1 VERNV
6 VITEE
11 MANEMSTHITYLGTK
26 LTARNQQE
34 APAFCDRSREGFA
47 EILLGLP
54 EYLPQALVGGCRKAW
69 KAFAKVFVSQSEE
82 ESENDKA
89 VLTNDSPDAPLHLN
103 AVGFYDNHQEHPEDD
118 KDNSRVVLP
127 ILLMGRLGSPTI
139 RTHGGK
145 VLTFNAHQVSYSNKE
160 SVANPCGEVRQA
172 QKEVIFRS
180 QRKEVIFTREKDQG
194 PAPERQQME
203 IVGTRPTGL
212 VTSAVDEA
220 MEDDDSDS
228 HTMDSHTMDFPIDSR
243 IVHRGPPPGKQQTKI
258 VWSSSDSG
266 RSSHRSAGGRGR
278 TPGTG
283 TPNTV
288 RRRKRRETS
297 GGDQV
302 EPAENTARSGGPRA
316 HLLVETLLTGARR
329 TSTTV
334 EKVDR

>member
-1 VERNV
+1 
-6 VITEE
+6 
-11 MANEMSTHITYLGTK
+11 
-26 LTARNQQE
+26 
-34 APAFCDRSREGFA
+34 
-47 EILLGLP
+47 
-54 EYLPQALVGGCRKAW
+54 
-69 KAFAKVFVSQSEE
+69 
-82 ESENDKA
+82 
-89 VLTNDSPDAPLHLN
+89 VLTDNSPDAPLHLS
-103 AVGFYDNHQEHPEDD
+103 AVEFYDNHQEHPEED
-118 KDNSRVVLP
+118 KGNSRVVLAEP
-127 ILLMGRLGSPTI
+127 ILMGRLGSPAI

-145 VLTFNAHQVSYSNKE
+145 ILTFNAHQVSYSNKE

-180 QRKEVIFTREKDQG
+180 QRKEVIFAREKDQG
-194 PAPERQQME
+194 PPPERQQME
-203 IVGTRPTGL
+203 IVWTRPTGL
-212 VTSAVDEA
+212 VTSRPQQSTKPWRTTTARVTPWIVTPWTSPSTVA
-220 MEDDDSDS
+220 SFTEDRRQETSK
-228 HTMDSHTMDFPIDSR
+228 R
-243 IVHRGPPPGKQQTKI
+243 R
-258 VWSSSDSG
+258 SSGRPAIACG

-288 RRRKRRETS
+288 RRRKRREMS